1 MRMGSLDGIIL
12 LGIHFDVEGSGGT
25 WGSVNLRFG
34 GEVVRDAD
42 AFSRLAERV
51 DIHALKGG

>member
-1 MRMGSLDGIIL
+1 MWK
-12 LGIHFDVEGSGGT
+12 VAEVSG
-25 WGSVNLRFG
+25 GSVNLRFG

-51 DIHALKGG
+51 DIHAWKGG